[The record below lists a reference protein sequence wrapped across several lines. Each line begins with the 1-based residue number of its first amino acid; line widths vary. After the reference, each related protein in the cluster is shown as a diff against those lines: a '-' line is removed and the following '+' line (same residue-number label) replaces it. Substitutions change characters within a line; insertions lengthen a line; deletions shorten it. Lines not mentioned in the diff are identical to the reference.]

1 MFGRWCLVSIGS
13 RVCRGANTGLVAHVF
28 VCIVVFVASLGI
40 GSAAWAQAPTNGC
53 KVSGQNIFCDTCAAA
68 NSAPLADRSISLS
81 GNVTNGN
88 FTGSQNS
95 FCEIVNLGPNETLDL
110 TVTDNNSGGTYTVDF
125 DGQIPSTTI
134 TPSSASQSVAPNGSI
149 TQSFSSGAAGTTK
162 TRANANIRQT
172 QPTNLNFSVS
182 ATLTCG
188 CTAPPLSGNAK
199 VTILKKTVGGN
210 GDVFAFTSNEPS
222 LANPSVSVAANT
234 TGTVSSASFTTP
246 KTNIIVTETDVGS
259 YTGGTTASCVVTGT
273 TDPFTNIGYVPGTR
287 QLTINELAS
296 GDDVTCTFTNTASG
310 DIPDPEVIL
319 RKVTTDGSTGS
330 FAFTSAQ
337 VAAFNTTLT
346 TNGGSDQTTPQTIA
360 SGSLISITE
369 TDPAPNYEL
378 LNASCS
384 GGSFTDLNFNAGS
397 RTLQIKPTT
406 GTITCTFTNR
416 NLKPTDPR
424 MEEETKRFIHRRVDN
439 LLTHGPDRARL
450 LRRLQEDQP
459 PSMKDTGSIKD
470 GPLKFSSTG
479 ISAAGPQRGTMMMV
493 GSNAFGQPSNG
504 TNPYFANEDA
514 PRDVTNPN
522 GDALRG
528 NTFFDTIAGQASQL
542 GMAQSGFKFG
552 TSLSQLREMAAE
564 HEEAKQR
571 SKLAKA
577 GLSFAGQHMANPFVV
592 PRTGFDIWMEGHI
605 SRYSDDVGGV
615 NRDGDFRILYVGADY
630 VLAPGILIG
639 ALVQIDDTTEDI
651 KNNPLVSGERGK
663 IDGTG
668 WMAGPYIGV
677 RLTDKLF
684 FDARAAWGTSN
695 NDIYLKDDVNGPR
708 SGSFDTTRWLTTA
721 TLTGNER
728 YGPWRISPQIGLAY
742 GHEEYDTY
750 WNSLNQIVKGG
761 DASIGR
767 FTGAIEVGYQF
778 RTAYGTTIEPHVS
791 ITGIYNFDTDDLVIN
806 GVMVQSDES
815 RAKVEGGVIIMT
827 PRGWGLRAAGN
838 FDGIGGDDF
847 RSYGGSLW
855 LNIPLN

>member
-1 MFGRWCLVSIGS
+1 LVAAISLMLVGSVDAMAQSACQGNNVTINCTGEFSEVRTLCSGGQSCKDITTTEIAPAPAANTSQDNICFNPQNTAVDVTWEVRQLDVTYNDNQGNPTSGADVVTVEFDAVTTPGTPEDINDTNPGSTFPHTYTMLNSGTPPPANISISTPQNQNRVGVVQYRVKCTPKVQTGKLKIIKVIDGEGGDTFTVNATKGEAVTSYMLAPANSYTEIKDVPVGDYTITETPPDGWELVSINCGGDGNEDDKVTVSTSNTSTSPAACTITNRRKGS
-13 RVCRGANTGLVAHVF
+13 PKQAQLTLKKIVMNDGGGTASPTDFTLSYNGPGVSGSGTTGQGSVTDVSVPAGDYTFSESSVQAYNLT
-28 VCIVVFVASLGI
+28 SLTCNGYD
-40 GSAAWAQAPTNGC
+40 ATNGF
-53 KVSGQNIFCDTCAAA
+53 K
-68 NSAPLADRSISLS
+68 IS
-81 GNVTNGN
+81 
-88 FTGSQNS
+88 
-95 FCEIVNLGPNETLDL
+95 EDM
-110 TVTDNNSGGTYTVDF
+110 
-125 DGQIPSTTI
+125 
-134 TPSSASQSVAPNGSI
+134 
-149 TQSFSSGAAGTTK
+149 
-162 TRANANIRQT
+162 
-172 QPTNLNFSVS
+172 
-182 ATLTCG
+182 
-188 CTAPPLSGNAK
+188 
-199 VTILKKTVGGN
+199 
-210 GDVFAFTSNEPS
+210 
-222 LANPSVSVAANT
+222 
-234 TGTVSSASFTTP
+234 
-246 KTNIIVTETDVGS
+246 
-259 YTGGTTASCVVTGT
+259 
-273 TDPFTNIGYVPGTR
+273 
-287 QLTINELAS
+287 
-296 GDDVTCTFTNTASG
+296 DVTCVFVNKF
-310 DIPDPEVIL
+310 DPRDE
-319 RKVTTDGSTGS
+319 
-330 FAFTSAQ
+330 
-337 VAAFNTTLT
+337 
-346 TNGGSDQTTPQTIA
+346 
-360 SGSLISITE
+360 
-369 TDPAPNYEL
+369 
-378 LNASCS
+378 
-384 GGSFTDLNFNAGS
+384 
-397 RTLQIKPTT
+397 
-406 GTITCTFTNR
+406 
-416 NLKPTDPR
+416 R

-479 ISAAGPQRGTMMMV
+479 ISAAGSQRGTMMLL
-493 GSNAFGQPSNG
+493 GSSAFGQPSNG

-571 SKLAKA
+571 SKLANA

-651 KNNPLVSGERGK
+651 KINPLVSGERGK